1 MAHSGSAV
9 RPEVG
14 ADTVAA
20 ATAAVVATQLP
31 EAKPGKI
38 GGTAGLVEA
47 SAAAGAAEASDIS
60 STSPGYPMAAV
71 IMERT
76 TMEGTARAGR
86 DSLTGRTA
94 GAAAVAADTGADTPP
109 ATVAVQVAGAAEAAG
124 TERLERHVVVE

>member
-1 MAHSGSAV
+1 MAHSVSAV

-14 ADTVAA
+14 AVTEVV
-20 ATAAVVATQLP
+20 ATAAVEATQLP

-47 SAAAGAAEASDIS
+47 SAVAAASDIS
-60 STSPGYPMAAV
+60 STSTGYPTAAV

-76 TMEGTARAGR
+76 IMEGTARAGR
-86 DSLTGRTA
+86 DTLTGRTA

-109 ATVAVQVAGAAEAAG
+109 ATVAEQVAGAAEAAG
-124 TERLERHVVVE
+124 IERQERHVVVE